1 MALLSKETIIL
12 EGSISPLPCFLHSW
26 SAETPM
32 EPVGDCEDH
41 HDAPGSE
48 VGNEAVSGGHVRSP
62 GIKKIGWF
70 EEKQFA

>member
-12 EGSISPLPCFLHSW
+12 EGSISPLPW

-48 VGNEAVSGGHVRSP
+48 VGNEAVAGGHVTSP
-62 GIKKIGWF
+62 GIKNRLV
-70 EEKQFA
+70 

>member
-1 MALLSKETIIL
+1 MMKCPIVYPSSHNMVIMEMENGETIIS
-12 EGSISPLPCFLHSW
+12 EGPISPLPW

-48 VGNEAVSGGHVRSP
+48 VGNEAVCGGHVRSP
-62 GIKKIGWF
+62 GI
-70 EEKQFA
+70 